1 MRKIQ
6 NAERLVDKLTPD
18 KLELQDKIANILEA
32 TAAAEALPATLQ
44 ELKDTLKEVRN
55 SSAISS
61 EHLGIITEN
70 RKKSESSYS
79 AITDIESDTTQ
90 LAQQVSVSYR
100 IATTTGLAA
109 AFKNRALKLGQSVYV
124 WVACLPCCDG
134 VNGRCVLDCQKQL

>member
-18 KLELQDKIANILEA
+18 KLELQDKIASILET

-55 SSAISS
+55 ASATSS
-61 EHLGIITEN
+61 EHLGIIAEN

-90 LAQQVSVSYR
+90 LAQ
-100 IATTTGLAA
+100 
-109 AFKNRALKLGQSVYV
+109 
-124 WVACLPCCDG
+124 
-134 VNGRCVLDCQKQL
+134 